1 MVDLNEYFGAKTII
15 SAKSAKQEIKFLKK
29 KANLKIKNKEIQEAI
44 GIYKNAIV
52 IATNWD
58 LTGEIIE
65 VEDLIRL
72 SQIEGLKDLKILFEN
87 EANLAKNKYDYQ
99 TAAEKYNQASK
110 VATEIF
116 KLGVTEMTKEVK
128 RLMMKSKE
136 LEKLI

>member
-1 MVDLNEYFGAKTII
+1 MVDLTEYFGAKTII
-15 SAKSAKQEIKFLKK
+15 SAKSAKQEIKILKK

-44 GIYKNAIV
+44 DIYKNAIV

-58 LTGEIIE
+58 LTDEIIE
-65 VEDLIRL
+65 VEDLIRI
-72 SQIEGLKDLKILFEN
+72 SQIEGLKELKITFEN

-99 TAAEKYNQASK
+99 TAAEKYNKASK

-128 RLMMKSKE
+128 RLTMKSKE

>member
-44 GIYKNAIV
+44 DIYKNAIV

-58 LTGEIIE
+58 LTDEIIE

-72 SQIEGLKDLKILFEN
+72 SQIEGLKALKIIFEN

-99 TAAEKYNQASK
+99 TAAEKYNKASK

-128 RLMMKSKE
+128 RLTMKSKE

>member
-1 MVDLNEYFGAKTII
+1 MVDLTEYFGAKTII
-15 SAKSAKQEIKFLKK
+15 SAKSAKQEIKILKK

-44 GIYKNAIV
+44 DIYKNAIV

-58 LTGEIIE
+58 LTDEIIE
-65 VEDLIRL
+65 VEDLIRI
-72 SQIEGLKDLKILFEN
+72 SQIEGLKELKITFEN

-99 TAAEKYNQASK
+99 TAAEKYNKASK

-128 RLMMKSKE
+128 RLTMKSKQ

>member
-29 KANLKIKNKEIQEAI
+29 KANLKIKNKEIQEAMD
-44 GIYKNAIV
+44 IYKNAIV

-58 LTGEIIE
+58 LTEEIIE

-72 SQIEGLKDLKILFEN
+72 SQIEGLKELIIIFEN

-99 TAAEKYNQASK
+99 TAAEKYNKASK

-116 KLGVTEMTKEVK
+116 KLGVTAMIKEVK
-128 RLMMKSKE
+128 RLTMKSKE

>member
-29 KANLKIKNKEIQEAI
+29 KANLKIKNKEIQEALD
-44 GIYKNAIV
+44 IYKNAIV

-58 LTGEIIE
+58 LTDEIIE

-72 SQIEGLKDLKILFEN
+72 SQIEGLKALKIIFEN

-99 TAAEKYNQASK
+99 TAAEKYNKASK

-128 RLMMKSKE
+128 RLTMKSKE